1 MLYPTA
7 YETIAA
13 KGYVTKNIE
22 LAIQRALITGQV
34 RSEGDIIIVEQGT
47 EIAPFNH
54 PLLVEYDKRKYIAI
68 DVRTMVSALDH
79 FNIKVSNK
87 AAYELLLKRAKLN
100 NIWVNH
106 SPSYLMNITDQVM
119 VTYAKWISE
128 NITKRFALNPRDQ
141 AIIEVLAA
149 TFFLSLFSNAE
160 SATWEEENKILTLN
174 KLSRNFRYGSDLLSQ
189 VVMGINKP
197 MESLDDLVSQIK
209 QTSDNVR
216 LKDFSTPILLTL
228 ISRTWFGHNAPELL
242 AVALEHPPTFIAI
255 FHTALAERIFRNT
268 GFAKTAEKT
277 VGKNVKQVVSNIDNL
292 INASDTL

>member
-268 GFAKTAEKT
+268 GFAKIAEKT